1 MDNIFATKEDLLVVI
16 ENEAHIRVDS
26 FVQNAIDLAEEA
38 HSDLKRDDGKSSFL
52 ETHIWP
58 VTIDV
63 IRHYNTANKFLT
75 SLQIVSSILHDI
87 MEDDENILD
96 LYASKSY
103 GFDAYFRHRF
113 GEYVYNVS
121 NTLKTKPLENY
132 QGKNESEK
140 QTSRFLDYCAALAK
154 SDYDVKIIKLC
165 DRLNN
170 MKFISQNPN
179 SKKIT
184 RYISEAEDFYIAFS
198 IFPPTVKDFY
208 IKMKESYNELKTLK
222 IKV

>member
-1 MDNIFATKEDLLVVI
+1 MEVHSATKEDLLKVI

-26 FVQNAIDLAEEA
+26 FIQNAIDLAEEA
-38 HSDLKRDDGKSSFL
+38 HSDLKREDGKSSFL

-63 IRHYNTANKFLT
+63 IRHYNTTSKFLT
-75 SLQIVSSILHDI
+75 SLQIVSSILHDM
-87 MEDDENILD
+87 MEDDEKILD
-96 LYASKSY
+96 LHASKSY

-113 GEYVYNVS
+113 GEYVYNVGY
-121 NTLKTKPLENY
+121 TLKTKPLENY
-132 QGKNESEK
+132 QGNNESEK
-140 QTSRFLDYCAALAK
+140 QTARFLDYCDTLTK

-179 SKKIT
+179 SAKIS

-208 IKMKESYNELKTLK
+208 SKMKQSYNELKTLK
-222 IKV
+222 IEV

>member
-1 MDNIFATKEDLLVVI
+1 MENTVATKEDLLAVI

-26 FVQNAIDLAEEA
+26 FIQNAIDLAEEA

-63 IRHYNTANKFLT
+63 IRHYNTTNKFLT
-75 SLQIVSSILHDI
+75 SLQIVSSVLHDI
-87 MEDDENILD
+87 MEDDEKILD

-140 QTSRFLDYCAALAK
+140 QTVRFLDYCATLAK

-184 RYISEAEDFYIAFS
+184 RYISEAEDFYIALS

>member
-1 MDNIFATKEDLLVVI
+1 MENTFSTKENLLTVI

-26 FVQNAIDLAEEA
+26 FIQNAIDLAEEA
-38 HSDLKRDDGKSSFL
+38 HSDLQRDDGKSSFL

-58 VTIDV
+58 ITIDV
-63 IRHYNTANKFLT
+63 IRHYNTTTRFLT

-87 MEDDENILD
+87 MEDDEKILD

-121 NTLKTKPLENY
+121 NTLKTKPIENF
-132 QGKNESEK
+132 QGNNKSEK
-140 QTSRFLDYCAALAK
+140 QTARFLDYCATLTK
-154 SDYDVKIIKLC
+154 SDYDIKIIKLC

-170 MKFISQNPN
+170 MNFIAQNPN
-179 SKKIT
+179 SAKIS

-198 IFPPTVKDFY
+198 IFPPTVEDFY
-208 IKMKESYNELKTLK
+208 TKMKEGYNELKTLK
-222 IKV
+222 VKV

>member
-1 MDNIFATKEDLLVVI
+1 VENTFATKEDLLAVI

-26 FVQNAIDLAEEA
+26 FIQNAIDLAEEA
-38 HSDLKRDDGKSSFL
+38 HSNLKRDDGESSFL

-63 IRHYNTANKFLT
+63 IRHYNTTNKFLT

-87 MEDDENILD
+87 MEDDEKILD

-132 QGKNESEK
+132 QGKNEYEK
-140 QTSRFLDYCAALAK
+140 QTARFLDYCATLAK
-154 SDYDVKIIKLC
+154 SDYDIKIIKLC

-184 RYISEAEDFYIAFS
+184 RYLSEAEDFYIAFS
-198 IFPPTVKDFY
+198 VFPPTVKDFY

>member
-1 MDNIFATKEDLLVVI
+1 MENTFATKEDLLAVI

-26 FVQNAIDLAEEA
+26 FIQNAIDLAEEA

-63 IRHYNTANKFLT
+63 IRHYNTTNKFLT
-75 SLQIVSSILHDI
+75 SLQIVSSILHDM
-87 MEDDENILD
+87 MEDDEKILD
-96 LYASKSY
+96 LYASQSY

-113 GEYVYNVS
+113 GEYVFNIS

-140 QTSRFLDYCAALAK
+140 QTARFLDYCATLAK

-184 RYISEAEDFYIAFS
+184 RYINEAEDFYIALS
-198 IFPPTVKDFY
+198 IFPPTEKDFY

>member
-1 MDNIFATKEDLLVVI
+1 VDNTFATKKDLLNVI
-16 ENEAHIRVDS
+16 EDEAHIRVDS
-26 FVQNAIDLAEEA
+26 FIQNAIDLAEEA

-63 IRHYNTANKFLT
+63 IRHYNTTNKFLT

-87 MEDDENILD
+87 MEDDEKILD

-121 NTLKTKPLENY
+121 NILKTKPIENF
-132 QGKNESEK
+132 QGKNKYER
-140 QTSRFLDYCAALAK
+140 QTARFLDYCATLSE
-154 SDYDVKIIKLC
+154 SDYDVKIIKIC

-170 MKFISQNPN
+170 MKFIAQNPN
-179 SKKIT
+179 SAKISRYT
-184 RYISEAEDFYIAFS
+184 REAEDFYIAFS

-208 IKMKESYNELKTLK
+208 TKMKESYNELKTLK

>member
-1 MDNIFATKEDLLVVI
+1 MENTFATKEDLLTVI
-16 ENEAHIRVDS
+16 ENEGHIKVDS
-26 FVQNAIDLAEEA
+26 FIQNAIDLAEEA

-63 IRHYNTANKFLT
+63 IRHYNTTNKFLT

-87 MEDDENILD
+87 MEDDEKILD

-113 GEYVYNVS
+113 GEYVYAVS

-132 QGKNESEK
+132 QGKDESEK
-140 QTSRFLDYCAALAK
+140 QTSRFLDYCATLAK
-154 SDYDVKIIKLC
+154 SEYDVKIIKLC

-179 SKKIT
+179 SIKIS
-184 RYISEAEDFYIAFS
+184 RYISEAENFYIAFS

>member
-1 MDNIFATKEDLLVVI
+1 MENAFATKEDLLTVI
-16 ENEAHIRVDS
+16 ENDAHIRVDS
-26 FVQNAIDLAEEA
+26 FIQNALDLAEEA

-63 IRHYNTANKFLT
+63 IHHYNTNYKFLT

-87 MEDDENILD
+87 MEDDEKILD

-103 GFDAYFRHRF
+103 GFDAYFKHRF

-121 NTLKTKPLENY
+121 YTLKTKPLENY
-132 QGKNESEK
+132 QGKSESEK
-140 QTSRFLDYCAALAK
+140 QTARFLDYCTTLTK

-179 SKKIT
+179 STKIS

-208 IKMKESYNELKTLK
+208 IRMKETYNELKTLK

>member
-1 MDNIFATKEDLLVVI
+1 MEVHSATKEDLLKVI

-26 FVQNAIDLAEEA
+26 FIQNAIDLAEEA
-38 HSDLKRDDGKSSFL
+38 HSDLKREDGKSSFL

-63 IRHYNTANKFLT
+63 IRHYNTTSKFLT
-75 SLQIVSSILHDI
+75 SLQIVSSILHDM
-87 MEDDENILD
+87 MEDDEKILD
-96 LYASKSY
+96 LHASKSY

-113 GEYVYNVS
+113 GEYVYNVGY
-121 NTLKTKPLENY
+121 TLKTNPLENY

-140 QTSRFLDYCAALAK
+140 QTARFLDYCVTLTK
-154 SDYDVKIIKLC
+154 SDYDVKIIKIC

-179 SKKIT
+179 S
-184 RYISEAEDFYIAFS
+184 A
-198 IFPPTVKDFY
+198 
-208 IKMKESYNELKTLK
+208 
-222 IKV
+222 

>member
-1 MDNIFATKEDLLVVI
+1 MENTFATKEDLLTVI

-63 IRHYNTANKFLT
+63 IRHYNTTNKFLT

-87 MEDDENILD
+87 MEDDEKILD

-113 GEYVYNVS
+113 GEYVYTVAD
-121 NTLKTKPLENY
+121 TLKTKPLQNY
-132 QGKNESEK
+132 SGSSEDQK
-140 QTSRFLDYCAALAK
+140 IARFTDYCSILTSSK
-154 SDYDVKIIKLC
+154 YDTKIIKLA

-170 MKFISQNPN
+170 MRFIAQIPN
-179 SKKIT
+179 HEKIQ
-184 RYISEAEDFYIAFS
+184 RYLREAEDFYIAFS
-198 IFPPTVKDFY
+198 LFPPQTIDFHKEIRKAY
-208 IKMKESYNELKTLK
+208 DDLKSIKITA
-222 IKV
+222 

>member
-1 MDNIFATKEDLLVVI
+1 
-16 ENEAHIRVDS
+16 
-26 FVQNAIDLAEEA
+26 
-38 HSDLKRDDGKSSFL
+38 
-52 ETHIWP
+52 
-58 VTIDV
+58 
-63 IRHYNTANKFLT
+63 
-75 SLQIVSSILHDI
+75 
-87 MEDDENILD
+87 MEDDEKILD
-96 LYASKSY
+96 VYASKSY

-140 QTSRFLDYCAALAK
+140 QTVRFLDYCATLAK
-154 SDYDVKIIKLC
+154 SDYDIKIIKLC

-179 SKKIT
+179 SKKIS
-184 RYISEAEDFYIAFS
+184 RYISEAEDFYIALS

-208 IKMKESYNELKTLK
+208 IKMKENYNELKTLK

>member
-1 MDNIFATKEDLLVVI
+1 MENTFATKEDLFTVI

-38 HSDLKRDDGKSSFL
+38 HSDLKREDGKSSFL

-63 IRHYNTANKFLT
+63 IRHYNTTNKFLT
-75 SLQIVSSILHDI
+75 SLQIVSSVLHDI
-87 MEDDENILD
+87 MEDDEKILD
-96 LYASKSY
+96 VYASKSY

-121 NTLKTKPLENY
+121 NTLKTKPIENF
-132 QGKNESEK
+132 QGKDKSEK
-140 QTSRFLDYCAALAK
+140 ETARFLEYCAALTK

-170 MKFISQNPN
+170 MRFISQNPN
-179 SKKIT
+179 SAKIS
-184 RYISEAEDFYIAFS
+184 RYISEAENFYIAFS

-208 IKMKESYNELKTLK
+208 IKMKEIYNELKTLK

>member
-1 MDNIFATKEDLLVVI
+1 MENTFTTKEDLLAVI

-26 FVQNAIDLAEEA
+26 FIQNAIDLAEEA

-63 IRHYNTANKFLT
+63 IRHYNTTNKFLT

-87 MEDDENILD
+87 MEDDEKILD

-121 NTLKTKPLENY
+121 NTLKTKPIENF
-132 QGKNESEK
+132 QGKNKSEK
-140 QTSRFLDYCAALAK
+140 QTARFLDYCTTLTE
-154 SDYDVKIIKLC
+154 SDYDVKIIKIC
-165 DRLNN
+165 DR
-170 MKFISQNPN
+170 
-179 SKKIT
+179 
-184 RYISEAEDFYIAFS
+184 
-198 IFPPTVKDFY
+198 
-208 IKMKESYNELKTLK
+208 
-222 IKV
+222 